1 MNSATRNVMLVAGCL
16 SILFLAGCAE
26 TPDKSPVEQMEE
38 NYTALTSGQ
47 GTREQIE
54 EARKDLIN
62 AYIQFVDAHP
72 ADSSAVR
79 YLDAA
84 ATLHASQPAE
94 SREAISLFDRVIEEY
109 PEASSAPE
117 ALFMKAY
124 ILNNNLKAYDE
135 ARGIYEAFLK
145 QYPDHGLA
153 GSARDELETMGIPF
167 EEIVESWSNDST
179 QTEE

>member
-1 MNSATRNVMLVAGCL
+1 MNSAMRKVMLVAGCL
-16 SILFLAGCAE
+16 ATFLVVGCTE
-26 TPDKSPVEQMEE
+26 TPDKSPVQLLEE
-38 NYTALTSGQ
+38 NYSALTSGQ

-54 EARKDLIN
+54 EARTELIG
-62 AYIQFVDAHP
+62 AYIEYVDAHP
-72 ADSSAVR
+72 EDSSAVT

-94 SREAISLFDRVIEEY
+94 SREAIALFDRIIEEY
-109 PEASSAPE
+109 PDASSAPE

-124 ILNNNLKAYDE
+124 ILNNNLRSYDE
-135 ARGIYEAFLK
+135 ARGYYETFLK

-167 EEIVESWSNDST
+167 EEIVESWQRDSVSV
-179 QTEE
+179 EE

>member
-1 MNSATRNVMLVAGCL
+1 MFLAAGC
-16 SILFLAGCAE
+16 SD
-26 TPDKSPVEQMEE
+26 TPDKSPVQLLEE
-38 NYTALTSGQ
+38 NYSQLTSGQ

-54 EARKDLIN
+54 EARTELIE
-62 AYIQFVDAHP
+62 AYIQFVNTNST
-72 ADSSAVR
+72 DSSAVT

-94 SREAISLFDRVIEEY
+94 SREAISLFDRIIEEY
-109 PEASSAPE
+109 PDASSAPE

-135 ARGIYEAFLK
+135 ARGFYEAFLK

-167 EEIVESWSNDST
+167 EEIVESWNQDTVAS
-179 QTEE
+179 EE